1 VAIVDELHTHT
12 DDEVYLALR
21 TATLKRPDSRLVTI
35 STAGQGADSPLGR
48 LRARALAQP
57 ELLRRHNVLTDAR
70 GPALR
75 MLEWAVPGDADID
88 DTRIV
93 KKATPPLDHRAGA
106 A

>member
-1 VAIVDELHTHT
+1 
-12 DDEVYLALR
+12 
-21 TATLKRPDSRLVTI
+21 
-35 STAGQGADSPLGR
+35 
-48 LRARALAQP
+48 
-57 ELLRRHNVLTDAR
+57 
-70 GPALR
+70 